1 MRLPN
6 LVIAGVVKAGT
17 TSVYSYLSHHPDIG
31 CSTVKET
38 CYFSY
43 YRYGEWDDRYQNS
56 ATPFEQY
63 QQYFSHCENQK
74 YVMEATPGYF
84 EGGIKVAETIK
95 KTLGDN
101 VKIIIILREP
111 VSRLISFFKY
121 KKSMLELDNKVTLAE
136 YIQQCEAVPLEKRV
150 KKENDLYWGV
160 DGGFYSNYLE
170 DWFNVFGESIYI
182 TFLDELKKDPKLFLS
197 NICTWLDID
206 DTVFESQ
213 DFLVENK
220 SLNYK
225 NKYLQQLALFINFKA
240 EKFWRANSGIKIF
253 LRNIYY
259 SLNGLPH
266 EEKISEETRNYLQS
280 LYQPY
285 NQKLAAQLLARNY
298 TNLPQWLR
306 EVKTVER

>member
-31 CSTVKET
+31 CSSVKET

-43 YRYGEWDDRYQNS
+43 YRYGEWDNRYQNS
-56 ATPFEQY
+56 ETPFEQY

-84 EGGIKVAETIK
+84 EGGTKVAETIK

-111 VSRLISFFKY
+111 ISRLISFFKY

-136 YIQQCEAVPLEKRV
+136 YIKQCQAVPFEERV
-150 KKENDLYWGV
+150 KKENDLYWGI

-170 DWFNVFGESIYI
+170 DWFDVFGESIYI

-197 NICTWLDID
+197 DICNWLEID
-206 DTVFESQ
+206 NSIFENQ
-213 DFLVENK
+213 DFSIENK

-253 LRNIYY
+253 LRNLYY

-266 EEKISEETRNYLQS
+266 EEKISAETRNYLES

-298 TNLPQWLR
+298 THLPQWLISC
-306 EVKTVER
+306 